1 MYKIAHFTGTIML
14 LQLRKMEKDRIAFVE
29 EKKRKNLIKLKI
41 IETLK
46 AEQNTLRD
54 RLNAIQDGPHAKRT
68 LEVTIKDTI

>member
-1 MYKIAHFTGTIML
+1 
-14 LQLRKMEKDRIAFVE
+14 MEKDRIAFVE

-46 AEQNTLRD
+46 FERNALRD

-68 LEVTIKDTI
+68 LEVSCPHLNMRICIMISNHRLTVV